1 MRDAIERFVRNGL
14 RVSIF
19 YDPDA
24 KSPRTTCDNL
34 STMVCKH
41 RRYNL
46 GDKDAEDPPEDA
58 LAILPLFLYDHSG
71 LSIST
76 GGRHDRWDS
85 GQVGWAYVTRESAQ
99 AMGCVGDR
107 WGLGPDG
114 KTMMLLGEWDRKA
127 LEDSILRE
135 VSEYD
140 DFLGGRAYGYTVET
154 RAGEEVSSCWGYVG
168 DLKFVR
174 EEACADADSQDNPD
188 AEELAGRA
196 TYAAGGAA

>member
-1 MRDAIERFVRNGL
+1 MSDAIERFVRNGL

-24 KSPRTTCDNL
+24 ESPRTTCDNL

-58 LAILPLFLYDHSG
+58 LAVLPLYLYDHSG

-76 GGRHDRWDS
+76 GGFSDRWDS
-85 GQVGWAYVTRESAQ
+85 GQVGWAYVTAESAK
-99 AMGCVGDR
+99 AMGCVGER
-107 WGLGPDG
+107 WDLNEHGNRVLVG
-114 KTMMLLGEWDRKA
+114 TWDRAA
-127 LEDSILRE
+127 LEESIRGE
-135 VSEYD
+135 VREYD
-140 DFLGGRAYGYTVET
+140 DFLGGRTYGYTVET
-154 RAGEEVSSCWGYVG
+154 RSGEHVSSCWGYVG

-174 EEACADADSQDNPD
+174 EEACADADSQNNPD

-196 TYAAGGAA
+196 TFAAGGVT